1 MPRTRRNNRVKKRVS
16 KKRPL
21 NQYFKQMLSAK
32 KAGLSSFQYK
42 NKTYS
47 GKDHPKL
54 GMIYRKSN

>member
-32 KAGLSSFQYK
+32 KSGLKSFQYK
-42 NKTYS
+42 GRTYIGRS
-47 GKDHPKL
+47 HPKL
-54 GMIYRKSN
+54 GMIYKGQ